1 MKTETAVEFLIQ
13 KFDLEMQDTFQL
25 DKINQ
30 AKEMEKNQKM
40 DFANWCRIHDNKYPN
55 TVMTIQQLYDL
66 YEKTSELE
74 SINSSE
80 RKNTLSDYGV
90 AGEDNSV
97 EYANENTSDTESIQ
111 WTGDNLEEINEF
123 LKKNNKHFKYL
134 AQRVNDSNLIIT
146 KKDTGLDIL
155 WIGLNEYLVISN
167 NKIILIPYG
176 EMTNRPKKPQR
187 KPIVQEELAP
197 HNAPEEQ
204 NNEPMIQEAK
214 IRLQTALDIFEL
226 QEWKMEA
233 FGIRTPKE
241 FEDYKEQRKQLYEK
255 CKTIEQ
261 AEREKL
267 IREACNVCK
276 TEFRKFKKTTV
287 EEVVNQVLNK

>member
-1 MKTETAVEFLIQ
+1 MKRETAVEFLIEN
-13 KFDLEMQDTFQL
+13 FDLEMQDTFHL

-55 TVMTIQQLYDL
+55 TVMTIQQLYDK
-66 YEKTSELE
+66 YEQELGSELE
-74 SINSSE
+74 SANSSE

-97 EYANENTSDTESIQ
+97 EYGNENTSDTESIQ

-134 AQRVNDSNLIIT
+134 AKRVNDSNLIIT

-176 EMTNRPKKPQR
+176 EMTNRP
-187 KPIVQEELAP
+187 
-197 HNAPEEQ
+197 
-204 NNEPMIQEAK
+204 
-214 IRLQTALDIFEL
+214 
-226 QEWKMEA
+226 
-233 FGIRTPKE
+233 
-241 FEDYKEQRKQLYEK
+241 
-255 CKTIEQ
+255 
-261 AEREKL
+261 
-267 IREACNVCK
+267 
-276 TEFRKFKKTTV
+276 
-287 EEVVNQVLNK
+287 